1 MKLGIVLNDINNE
14 TLPSTSI
21 NIVVRALN
29 MGHELFI
36 FDVGNF
42 AFDPDD
48 TIHAN
53 AIVLHKKRF
62 KDARACL
69 EHITSSKAPKERI
82 SVEELDILLLRNDPA
97 ADFDKP
103 WAQHA
108 GLMFGQMAVKHDV
121 IVLND
126 PTGLAGA
133 LNKLYFQ
140 QFPKTIRL
148 DTLISRSFEDI
159 REFYYKNNKKII
171 IKPLQGSG
179 GRNVF
184 LVQPEDEPNIK
195 QMCEAV
201 MRDGYVIAQEF
212 FPPAAQGDIRLF
224 MINGKPFQVN
234 GKYAALKR
242 VSGGH
247 DVRNNIHAGG
257 HAEGVEITDEI
268 LELTEIVRP
277 KLVQDG
283 IFFAGLD
290 IVQNKLLEVNIFSP
304 GGLNIA
310 GKFAKTDFVEAFV
323 IALEK
328 KVNYR
333 QYYRYN
339 FDNVEMN
346 ML

>member
-1 MKLGIVLNDINNE
+1 MKLGIVLNDIYNE

-21 NIVVRALN
+21 NIVIKALQ

-36 FDVGNF
+36 TDVGGL
-42 AFDPDD
+42 AYDPND

-53 AIVLHKKRF
+53 VIALHKQSF
-62 KDARACL
+62 KDAKSCL
-69 EHITSSKAPKERI
+69 DYITSAKVHKDRI
-82 SVEELDILLLRNDPA
+82 TVEELDILLLRNDPA

-108 GLMFGQMAVKHDV
+108 GLMFGQLAVKHDV

-126 PTGLAGA
+126 PTGLAKS

-140 QFPKTIRL
+140 QFPKIIRL
-148 DTLISRSFEDI
+148 DTLISKTFKDI
-159 REFYYKNNKKII
+159 QDFYYKNNKKII

-224 MINGKPFQVN
+224 MLNGRPLQVD

-247 DVRNNIHAGG
+247 DIRNNIHAGG
-257 HAEGVEITDEI
+257 HAEGVEISDKI

-277 KLVQDG
+277 KLIQDG

-290 IVQNKLLEVNIFSP
+290 IVEDKLLEVNIFSP

-310 GKFAKTDFVEAFV
+310 SKFAKVDFVTAFV
-323 IALEK
+323 EALEK
-328 KVNYR
+328 KVNYKR
-333 QYYRYN
+333 YYKHN
-339 FDNVEMN
+339 FDNIEMN
-346 ML
+346 TL